1 MLTERCAFRSRGTV
15 RTSIEVIVEV
25 EVERP
30 PSVVWSFISDAERL
44 PEWLGEF
51 EAAHE
56 ESDGPTGVGTVVR
69 YTVAPGH
76 RSGTFEIVEWD
87 PPRRMAWDGPA
98 LRWAGGG
105 ARPPGSHALA
115 QAGEGRTLLVGH
127 YRPELTGTQV
137 LLRPYLKRWLRR
149 QRRASAQRLKALLE
163 AEASSHDV

>member
-1 MLTERCAFRSRGTV
+1 L

-25 EVERP
+25 EIERP
-30 PSVVWSFISDAERL
+30 PAVVWSFITDSERL
-44 PEWLGEF
+44 PEWFAEF

-56 ESDGPTGVGTVVR
+56 ESDGPVGVGSVVR

-87 PPRRMAWDGPA
+87 PPRKLAWDGPP

-105 ARPPGSHALA
+105 GRPRGSHALT
-115 QAGEGRTLLVGH
+115 QAGEGRTLFVGH

-149 QRRASAQRLKALLE
+149 ERHASAQRLKTLLE
-163 AEASSHDV
+163 AEPFPHDV